1 MSDEQRNLL
10 STLCVVVGDL
20 AGTAPRCLDTAAVML
35 EAAHVLGVDL
45 RLVPVSLVIAD
56 PDGGGEMFMLAG
68 QATIRARIADGHVES
83 APSVVGMTGE
93 AGHVVLVSDELNLVL
108 DPSFRQVPE
117 RFADPV
123 SIVLKVKS
131 SAPAGEVWQIPAPGR
146 PDLQLAYAIKERD
159 LPEAQGLVDGARP
172 GYRAL
177 ARTVAEHVRE
187 VAAAGLHDDPPSLT
201 VQSAF
206 GPVPATLDHA

>member
-1 MSDEQRNLL
+1 VSDEQRNLL

-35 EAAHVLGVDL
+35 EAADVLGVDL

-56 PDGGGEMFMLAG
+56 PDLRGEMFMLVG
-68 QATIRARIADGHVES
+68 QATVRARVAEGHDVS
-83 APSVVGMTGE
+83 VPSVPGMTGE
-93 AGHVVLVSDELNLVL
+93 AGHVVVVSDEFNLVL

-123 SIVLKVKS
+123 SIVLTVKDS
-131 SAPAGEVWQIPAPGR
+131 RPESEVWQVPAPGR
-146 PDLQLAYAIKERD
+146 PDLELAYVIRERD
-159 LPEAQGLVDGARP
+159 LPEAQDLVDGARP
-172 GYRAL
+172 GYRAM
-177 ARTVAEHVRE
+177 ARSVAEHVRA
-187 VAAAGLHDDPPSLT
+187 VVAAGLHEDPPSLM

-206 GPVPATLDHA
+206 GPVPASLDHA

>member
-35 EAAHVLGVDL
+35 EAADVLGVDL
-45 RLVPVSLVIAD
+45 RLVPVSLVIAA
-56 PDGGGEMFMLAG
+56 PGGGELFMLVG
-68 QATIRARIADGHVES
+68 QATIRARIADGHVAS

-123 SIVLKVKS
+123 SIVLTVKNPTPES
-131 SAPAGEVWQIPAPGR
+131 EVWQVPAPGH
-146 PDLQLAYAIKERD
+146 PDLQLAYVIRERD
-159 LPEAQGLVDGARP
+159 LPEAQDLVDGARP
-172 GYRAL
+172 GYRAM
-177 ARTVAEHVRE
+177 ARSVAEHVRA
-187 VAAAGLHDDPPSLT
+187 VVAAGLHEDPPSLM

-206 GPVPATLDHA
+206 GPVPASLDHA